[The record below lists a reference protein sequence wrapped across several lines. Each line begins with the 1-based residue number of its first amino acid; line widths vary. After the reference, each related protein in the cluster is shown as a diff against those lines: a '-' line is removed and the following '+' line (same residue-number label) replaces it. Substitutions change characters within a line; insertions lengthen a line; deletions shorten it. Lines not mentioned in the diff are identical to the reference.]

1 MKTKVGRWMN
11 VKTVGR
17 KTEKV
22 LGNNIGRNEGMD
34 MDESRDDESVEL
46 EFYKGNDGD
55 DDDVYVGLMA

>member
-1 MKTKVGRWMN
+1 MN

-34 MDESRDDESVEL
+34 MNESGDDESVEL